1 MKKGKVGCFTD
12 RILIR
17 IVEEFQNN
25 LRCGSELFKKF
36 FKYSSEFSIRIL
48 VGRAVNFPYRENHIH
63 HAFCNMEKNS
73 DDFATVDKLK
83 QGIIE
88 SIEKKI
94 CYLVQEAD
102 VDRDGSIR
110 HSELR
115 SVSQI
120 EPSLKIT
127 QILVPPKPPD
137 GGWGWVVVFATFMC
151 NFIIGKFL
159 RSKTFG
165 NM

>member
-1 MKKGKVGCFTD
+1 
-12 RILIR
+12 
-17 IVEEFQNN
+17 
-25 LRCGSELFKKF
+25 
-36 FKYSSEFSIRIL
+36 
-48 VGRAVNFPYRENHIH
+48 
-63 HAFCNMEKNS
+63 MEKNS

-102 VDRDGSIR
+102 VDSDGSVR
-110 HSELR
+110 HS
-115 SVSQI
+115 